1 MNLQM
6 LDKPKEAL
14 VPASPRL
21 RRVSSGR
28 VVRSDRW
35 QRVADVMPRLVRDAR
50 SSSEGNAPRG
60 WGSLP
65 DLALVSGSGNTTAA
79 AVETTD
85 AALATA
91 TQSLLE
97 LQALPV
103 SVLKNK
109 ARRLGVSETALDE
122 ADDAEDVKI
131 ALVGLITAES
141 TLQLGTTDDLLPTS
155 PLQLGITAQ
164 KVAEP
169 KAKASQSKESRP

>member
-1 MNLQM
+1 M
-6 LDKPKEAL
+6 
-14 VPASPRL
+14 PASPRL

-85 AALATA
+85 ALATA

-141 TLQLGTTDDLLPTS
+141 PLQVGTTDDLLPTS

-164 KVAEP
+164 KVAKP